1 MPIRT
6 LPTWSRLIRF
16 LASDGHTYLGE
27 PIDPERD
34 VGLAFA
40 AGEIISA
47 HVIDAIVPWDGKA
60 TRTGEVKTVFK
71 LLSPVSAEM
80 CGAIR
85 ATGLSYKDHAEEMHL
100 PLPPV
105 PVLFFK
111 PSTTLADPSE
121 VIPVPKVAQN
131 DELDYEVELAIVIGR
146 DAKNVKE
153 NEALEY
159 VLGYT
164 CANDLTARKHQ
175 ETSSQWAYAK
185 GFDKFCPLGPCLV
198 SSRSLPDPHVVSL
211 QTRLNGK
218 LMQDGTAK
226 KMIFPLA
233 KVISYLSQG
242 TLLKAGTVIITGTPP
257 GIGNGRNPK
266 VWLED
271 RDEVQ
276 CYISHGL
283 GTLVNTI
290 RYE

>member
-1 MPIRT
+1 
-6 LPTWSRLIRF
+6 
-16 LASDGHTYLGE
+16 
-27 PIDPERD
+27 
-34 VGLAFA
+34 
-40 AGEIISA
+40 
-47 HVIDAIVPWDGKA
+47 
-60 TRTGEVKTVFK
+60 
-71 LLSPVSAEM
+71 M

-85 ATGLSYKDHAEEMHL
+85 ATGLSYKDHAVGMPCYKQPFTDVARRSPLTQEEMHL

-185 GFDKFCPLGPCLV
+185 GMGRKCEPVELRITLTQVLINSVHLGRV
-198 SSRSLPDPHVVSL
+198 
-211 QTRLNGK
+211 
-218 LMQDGTAK
+218 
-226 KMIFPLA
+226 
-233 KVISYLSQG
+233 
-242 TLLKAGTVIITGTPP
+242 
-257 GIGNGRNPK
+257 
-266 VWLED
+266 
-271 RDEVQ
+271 
-276 CYISHGL
+276 
-283 GTLVNTI
+283 
-290 RYE
+290 